1 MADRDPIERGTEH
14 SVEGKTDKLKGRVK
28 DAVGGLT
35 NDPGMQTEG
44 KWDKLKG
51 SAKDK
56 FGKVE
61 RKLGRHQEQSEL
73 DRETDE
79 DYSDRDLDEDRN
91 DVI

>member
-1 MADRDPIERGTEH
+1 MADRDPIQRGTEH

-35 NDPGMQTEG
+35 NDPEMQTEG

-56 FGKVE
+56 LGKVE
-61 RKLGRHQEQSEL
+61 RKLGHDENKE
-73 DRETDE
+73 EVDE
-79 DYSDRDLDEDRN
+79 DLDRDLDEDRI
-91 DVI
+91 DEDI